1 MDTAIAT
8 PSSAPAAAGRRLTQ
22 GALFEQATIDG
33 TQAVPTT
40 WRYAIFSSQRTGSN
54 YLCQRLCNVQGQLGM
69 PAEYL
74 NERAFRGLG
83 QQLLPQAGDKLQLGA
98 WLRAVEGVRTT
109 VDGCFGV
116 KVQPNQLLPMFQRK
130 IPAVQRYLA
139 QYDRLVLMTRR
150 DKLGQAVSGAIAM
163 ATNKWF
169 SHDGRD
175 PSFTDAQVQALLPVI
190 ARNLVRYIDEEHL
203 ILQVGRATGRPTLH
217 VEFEDIVA
225 RPEDVFSR
233 VTAFLLEGRGQQ
245 RLHEDTAFA
254 TLPERPPG
262 VEAERLRQAFL
273 SYIGGQP
280 MAAVAGG

>member
-8 PSSAPAAAGRRLTQ
+8 PSSAPVAVSRRLPQ
-22 GALFEQATIDG
+22 GALFEQATIAG

-98 WLRAVEGVRTT
+98 WLKAVEGVRTT
-109 VDGCFGV
+109 ADGCFGI

-130 IPAVQRYLA
+130 TPAVQRYLV

-150 DKLGQAVSGAIAM
+150 DKLGQAISGAISM

-169 SHDGRD
+169 NDGRD
-175 PSFTDAQVQALLPVI
+175 PSFTDAQVQSLLPVV
-190 ARNLVRYIDEEHL
+190 AHNLARYIDEERL
-203 ILQVGRATGRPTLH
+203 ILAVGRATRRPTLH

-225 RPEDVFSR
+225 QPDSVFAR

-245 RLHEDTAFA
+245 PLHEDADFA

-262 VEAERLRQAFL
+262 VEAERLRQVFL
-273 SYIGGQP
+273 AYVGGQQV
-280 MAAVAGG
+280 AAPAGA

>member
-1 MDTAIAT
+1 MDTAIAS
-8 PSSAPAAAGRRLTQ
+8 PSVPVAADRRLPQ
-22 GALFEQATIDG
+22 GALFSQASIEG

-74 NERAFRGLG
+74 NERAIRGLG
-83 QQLLPQAGDKLQLGA
+83 PQLLPQAGKALQLGA

-109 VDGCFGV
+109 ADGCFGI
-116 KVQPNQLLPMFQRK
+116 KVQPNQLLPLFQRK
-130 IPAVQRYLA
+130 ADAVQKYLA
-139 QYDRLVLMTRR
+139 RHDRLVLMTRR

-169 SHDGRD
+169 NHDGSE
-175 PSFTDAQVQALLPVI
+175 PSFTDAQVHAMLPLI
-190 ARNLVRYIDEEHL
+190 ARNLGRYIDEERL
-203 ILQVGRATGRPTLH
+203 ILAVGRATKRPTLH

-225 RPEDVFSR
+225 QPDSVFAR
-233 VTAFLLEGRGQQ
+233 VSAFLLEGRGQPAV
-245 RLHEDTAFA
+245 REETDFA

-262 VEAERLRQAFL
+262 IEAERLRRAFL
-273 SYIGGQP
+273 AYIGGQAP
-280 MAAVAGG
+280 AAAQGA

>member
-1 MDTAIAT
+1 MDNALAT
-8 PSSAPAAAGRRLTQ
+8 PPSAPAAAGRRLPQ
-22 GALFEQATIDG
+22 GALFEQAAIAG

-54 YLCQRLCNVQGQLGM
+54 LLCQRLCNVHGQLGM

-83 QQLLPQAGDKLQLGA
+83 KQLLPQAGDKLQFGA

-109 VDGCFGV
+109 ADGCFGI
-116 KVQPNQLLPMFQRK
+116 KVQPNQLMPLFQRK
-130 IPAVQRYLA
+130 IPAAQRYLA

-150 DKLGQAVSGAIAM
+150 DKLGQAVSGAISM
-163 ATNKWF
+163 VTNKWF
-169 SHDGRD
+169 NDGRD
-175 PSFTDAQVQALLPVI
+175 PSFTDAQVQSMLPVV
-190 ARNLVRYIDEEHL
+190 AHNLARYIDEERL
-203 ILQVGRATGRPTLH
+203 ILAVGRATGRPTLH

-225 RPEDVFSR
+225 QPDAVFSR
-233 VTAFLLEGRGQQ
+233 VTAFLLEGRTPQAL
-245 RLHEDTAFA
+245 REDADFA

-273 SYIGGQP
+273 ACIGGQQA
-280 MAAVAGG
+280 AAVAGA